1 MTPEEVGPEPA
12 ASQSFLTRTERGRS
26 LSVMLLIVQ
35 DCVSDMA

>member
-1 MTPEEVGPEPA
+1 MTPEEVVPEPVV
-12 ASQSFLTRTERGRS
+12 SQSFLTRTERGRS